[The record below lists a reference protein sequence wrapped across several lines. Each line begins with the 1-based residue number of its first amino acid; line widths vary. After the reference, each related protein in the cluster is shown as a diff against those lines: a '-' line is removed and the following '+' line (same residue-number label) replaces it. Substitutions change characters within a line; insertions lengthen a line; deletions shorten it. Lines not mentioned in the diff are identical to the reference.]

1 VEKAALAASE
11 YSLAIY
17 RQDRDKNKGVAW
29 RRPKLTQQIMFIV
42 LNMMPDQKRAVFLSK
57 CFRSMM
63 LSLTTN
69 VRPNVIK
76 LRLAHRESRVS
87 ILPCKII
94 QVRECFFKP
103 MRRRAGRP
111 SIQQEMRGSKGASEH
126 DLPHRRFRK
135 RSFRFCAQYH

>member
-1 VEKAALAASE
+1 
-11 YSLAIY
+11 
-17 RQDRDKNKGVAW
+17 
-29 RRPKLTQQIMFIV
+29 MFIV
-42 LNMMPDQKRAVFLSK
+42 LNVMPDQKRAVFLSK

-87 ILPCKII
+87 ILPCKIL

-103 MRRRAGRP
+103 MRRAAF
-111 SIQQEMRGSKGASEH
+111 QELDGLRYSKRCG
-126 DLPHRRFRK
+126 DRK
-135 RSFRFCAQYH
+135 EQVNMICHTADFESVHSVFARNTTEIGE